1 MKCELCDVRSSI
13 LIQNDPALRARGPVE
28 ASKCAAHGAI
38 AHALAAGAHSVPK
51 NSSGALIA
59 VDSELAYVRALHRPS
74 DAAAATVPP

>member
-1 MKCELCDVRSSI
+1 MRSLPSGI
-13 LIQNDPALRARGPVE
+13 PFR
-28 ASKCAAHGAI
+28 
-38 AHALAAGAHSVPK
+38 